1 LENGGDWRIEKREL
15 DLESGIHAGVAAR
28 HRTGVKSR
36 QRVIASMACVQSQ
49 LIRMNPE
56 AKITELGLVLPTPP
70 PTAGSYVPTVRTGN
84 LLYCAGTICLVN
96 GQMTHTGQ
104 VGKEQTVQTAYK
116 SAEICALNTLA
127 NIKAATGSLEK
138 VAKIVFVSGF
148 VNAVDGFTESPAV
161 INGASDLFLKVFGDA
176 GKHARAAVA
185 VNGLPR
191 GSTTEVQVVV
201 ELKV

>member
-1 LENGGDWRIEKREL
+1 
-15 DLESGIHAGVAAR
+15 
-28 HRTGVKSR
+28 
-36 QRVIASMACVQSQ
+36 
-49 LIRMNPE
+49 MNHE
-56 AKITELGLVLPTPP
+56 AKLAELGLILPTPP
-70 PTAGSYVPTVRTGN
+70 AAAGSYVPTVRTGN
-84 LLYCAGTICLVN
+84 LLYCAGTICMVS

-104 VGKEQTVQTAYK
+104 VGKEQTVETARK

-127 NIKAATGSLEK
+127 NIRAATGSLDA
-138 VAKIVFVSGF
+138 VARIVFVSGF

-161 INGASDLFLKVFGDA
+161 INGASDLFVKIFGEA

-201 ELKV
+201 ELK